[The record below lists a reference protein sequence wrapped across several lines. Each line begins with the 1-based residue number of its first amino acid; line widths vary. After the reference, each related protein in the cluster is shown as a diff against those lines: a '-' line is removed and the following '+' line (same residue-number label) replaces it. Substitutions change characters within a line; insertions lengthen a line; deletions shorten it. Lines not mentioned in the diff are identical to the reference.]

1 MSEPAPPTPP
11 AAPVR
16 RLIGDLVVPVTA
28 PPIPGGAIDIAA
40 DGRIAAVGD
49 PAALGPAPAAVE
61 RLGGMLLPGLVNAH
75 AHTPMTLVRSVGDGL
90 PLERW
95 LREGVWPREG
105 RMTHDD
111 ARCGMVLGAAEML
124 LSGVTTTS
132 EMYLHEDAVAD
143 AISETGM
150 RAVIAAGIIAA
161 LAPDGKLDGRLAQV
175 DAFHAARHRPE
186 ARISVAYGPHSTY
199 DLDGP
204 MLAQVAEHAAANQAL
219 VHTHVEE
226 TLAEREAVLARSGGR
241 TAVQALQDAGMLEGR
256 LLVAHGVWLT
266 DEDLATLGQAGA
278 GMAHCPVSNL
288 KLASGIARVTAA
300 RAAGVTVGIGTD
312 GPASND
318 SLDLWEEVK
327 LAPLLARGTAADAS
341 AMAAADALALAT
353 VEGARAI
360 GLDDVGHLT
369 PGAWADVVRI
379 DLDQPATGLALDP
392 VAHVVF
398 GGGGRHVTDVWVAG
412 ARVVQD
418 RSCTTVDVPAAV
430 AEGRTRAARL
440 GG

>member
-1 MSEPAPPTPP
+1 
-11 AAPVR
+11 
-16 RLIGDLVVPVTA
+16 
-28 PPIPGGAIDIAA
+28 
-40 DGRIAAVGD
+40 
-49 PAALGPAPAAVE
+49 
-61 RLGGMLLPGLVNAH
+61 
-75 AHTPMTLVRSVGDGL
+75 
-90 PLERW
+90 
-95 LREGVWPREG
+95 
-105 RMTHDD
+105 
-111 ARCGMVLGAAEML
+111 
-124 LSGVTTTS
+124 
-132 EMYLHEDAVAD
+132 
-143 AISETGM
+143 
-150 RAVIAAGIIAA
+150 
-161 LAPDGKLDGRLAQV
+161 
-175 DAFHAARHRPE
+175 
-186 ARISVAYGPHSTY
+186 
-199 DLDGP
+199 
-204 MLAQVAEHAAANQAL
+204 
-219 VHTHVEE
+219 
-226 TLAEREAVLARSGGR
+226 
-241 TAVQALQDAGMLEGR
+241 MLEGR